1 MAAGRAGL
9 SPASPLQNA
18 PCARAG
24 GRAAAPRGCAGVC
37 VQRGLGKHIPP
48 QCLQPPRG
56 LPAPS
61 VSLGMGT
68 SHLTTLRPG
77 RRARAQGRGAAV
89 PPPSAPRT
97 CCGLWGKSH
106 ARTKVK
112 TRRGCVAARAAGP
125 CPSRAVLPCLT
136 AARPRAHLA
145 GLVVVFNLAQ
155 VSAAG
160 LCDPLPRHQVP
171 HHHRGRADFWKEHE
185 ESGELTTGPPTWC
198 SPWGNPFKG
207 QALRKS
213 YYNRVSMV
221 SQQ

>member
-1 MAAGRAGL
+1 MHLPCEVIQCVCWTKGAGHKRPTVYTGLAAHD
-9 SPASPLQNA
+9 
-18 PCARAG
+18 
-24 GRAAAPRGCAGVC
+24 AAARG
-37 VQRGLGKHIPP
+37 H
-48 QCLQPPRG
+48 
-56 LPAPS
+56 
-61 VSLGMGT
+61 
-68 SHLTTLRPG
+68 
-77 RRARAQGRGAAV
+77 RARR
-89 PPPSAPRT
+89 
-97 CCGLWGKSH
+97 
-106 ARTKVK
+106 
-112 TRRGCVAARAAGP
+112 
-125 CPSRAVLPCLT
+125 

-213 YYNRVSMV
+213 YYNRISMV